1 MVDTHDNYGFYQI
14 NSYDRTRD
22 NPTKSYEVDTKK
34 IIYIILGS
42 IVALLWL
49 ISIII
54 SGKYAWGEFPNDSNL
69 VELIRLWI
77 SIVFAPI
84 YLFYM
89 INVLLFMLFGFS
101 KNT

>member
-1 MVDTHDNYGFYQI
+1 MVDARDNYGFKQI

-22 NPTKSYEVDTKK
+22 NQTKSSKVDTKK

-42 IVALLWL
+42 IVGLLWL

-54 SGKYAWGEFPNDSNL
+54 SGKYAWSEFPNDSNL
-69 VELIRLWI
+69 VKLIRLWI

-84 YLFYM
+84 YLFY
-89 INVLLFMLFGFS
+89 IFIKTTVF
-101 KNT
+101 KQ

>member
-1 MVDTHDNYGFYQI
+1 MVDARDNYGFKQI

-22 NPTKSYEVDTKK
+22 NQTKSSKVDTKK

-42 IVALLWL
+42 IIGLLWL

-54 SGKYAWGEFPNDSNL
+54 SGKYAWSEFPNDSNL
-69 VELIRLWI
+69 VKLIRLWI

-84 YLFYM
+84 YLFY
-89 INVLLFMLFGFS
+89 IFIKTTVF
-101 KNT
+101 KQ